1 MTRDQSAATTARI
14 ADTDLPMLDLF
25 PVAKEHADLVHE
37 WIHDPR
43 AKCWL
48 DLGGGRQDMSKRD
61 LFLMVTSAR
70 NHARLFRLPGQD
82 EPLGLICLNDSVNL
96 MGSAEAWGVRGVYSG
111 APANI
116 SASAFV
122 LALASGFVDLGR
134 EVIGSWVV
142 DCNQFSVAM
151 HLKLGFQETGRMRN
165 RHLMNGRHYDRVL
178 FDMTRSEF
186 AERYPDVPSENG
198 LSIRQLQMVAGDD
211 IAADLEAA

>member
-1 MTRDQSAATTARI
+1 
-14 ADTDLPMLDLF
+14 
-25 PVAKEHADLVHE
+25 
-37 WIHDPR
+37 
-43 AKCWL
+43 
-48 DLGGGRQDMSKRD
+48 MSKRD
-61 LFLMVTSAR
+61 LFLMVTSIR

-122 LALASGFVDLGR
+122 LALATGFVDLNR

-151 HLKLGFQETGRMRN
+151 HLKLGFRETGRMRS
-165 RHLMNGRHYDRVL
+165 RHFMNGRHYDRVL
-178 FDMTRSEF
+178 FDMTRAEF

-198 LSIRQLQMVAGDD
+198 LTMRQLRMSADNSVAENS
-211 IAADLEAA
+211 EAA